1 MLSPPDVRRRRIAP
15 DATAGSFSPSLRY
28 VCERAW
34 RLGYGIFRGLHVR
47 AGDPLLDPPPIV
59 VRMFRCDAA
68 STTNHE
74 AVVPD
79 FVMKREHLA
88 FQQELAAIGDGVIDV
103 IKVHDRLPV
112 SLEIHEQF

>member
-1 MLSPPDVRRRRIAP
+1 MLSPPDDRRRRTTP
-15 DATAGSFSPSLRY
+15 DATAGSLSPNLRY

-34 RLGYGIFRGLHVR
+34 RLGYGTFRGLHVC

-59 VRMFRCDAA
+59 VHTFRCDPAN
-68 STTNHE
+68 TTKHE
-74 AVVPD
+74 AAIPD
-79 FVMKREHLA
+79 FVIKREHLA

-112 SLEIHEQF
+112 SLEMYEPF